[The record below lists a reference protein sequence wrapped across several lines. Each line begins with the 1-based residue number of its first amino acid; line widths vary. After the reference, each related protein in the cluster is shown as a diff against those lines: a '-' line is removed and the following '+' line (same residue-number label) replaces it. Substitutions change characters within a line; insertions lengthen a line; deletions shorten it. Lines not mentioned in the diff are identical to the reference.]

1 MPLKNQQLSRRE
13 RQIMD
18 ILYRRGK
25 SSAAEV
31 REAMPDAP
39 SYSAVRAM
47 LRILEEKGHVKH
59 QAEGLKYVY
68 SPALAREK
76 ATRSALRHLMT
87 TFFDDSPEQIVAALL
102 DVSSTRL
109 TREELD
115 RMAQMIEQAKKEGK

>member
-1 MPLKNQQLSRRE
+1 VSAAGLSRRE

-18 ILYRRGK
+18 ILYQRGK
-25 SSAAEV
+25 LSAAEV
-31 REAMPDAP
+31 REAMVDAP
-39 SYSAVRAM
+39 GYSAVRAM

-68 SPALAREK
+68 APTVAREK
-76 ATRSALRHLMT
+76 AKRSAVKHLVD
-87 TFFDDSPEQIVAALL
+87 TFFADSPAQIVAALL

-115 RMAQMIEQAKKEGK
+115 RMSEIIEKAKREDK